1 MLLAGGVS
9 VVLGVVFLVASAAG
23 APQLGMLAVYAA
35 TGAIDFVIQ
44 AGLLARRRRRLAAV
58 PA

>member
-1 MLLAGGVS
+1 MSTSADPMLEMIAI
-9 VVLGVVFLVASAAG
+9 
-23 APQLGMLAVYAA
+23 YAA
-35 TGAIDFVIQ
+35 TGGIDFIVE